1 MEPDFTKGL
10 LTTVVVDATTK
21 DVLMVA
27 WMNEA
32 SYRLTKQTGETWFWS
47 RSRQGLWHKGATSGN
62 TQVVK
67 EMWLDCDQDTLLVKV
82 DPAGPACH
90 TGARSCFFNQV
101 QERKIKMQDLESL
114 YQMVAARKANPKEGS
129 YTDYLFTKGLDKIL
143 KKVGEETTEVI
154 VAAKNE
160 GTAELQYETA
170 DLLYHLM
177 VLLVEQGLTYDDI
190 KEELGK
196 REGLMSDFKDR
207 PEIKDL

>member
-1 MEPDFTKGL
+1 
-10 LTTVVVDATTK
+10 
-21 DVLMVA
+21 
-27 WMNEA
+27 
-32 SYRLTKQTGETWFWS
+32 
-47 RSRQGLWHKGATSGN
+47 
-62 TQVVK
+62 
-67 EMWLDCDQDTLLVKV
+67 
-82 DPAGPACH
+82 
-90 TGARSCFFNQV
+90 
-101 QERKIKMQDLESL
+101 MQDLESL

-129 YTDYLFTKGLDKIL
+129 YTDYLFTKGLDKI
-143 KKVGEETTEVI
+143 GEETTEVI